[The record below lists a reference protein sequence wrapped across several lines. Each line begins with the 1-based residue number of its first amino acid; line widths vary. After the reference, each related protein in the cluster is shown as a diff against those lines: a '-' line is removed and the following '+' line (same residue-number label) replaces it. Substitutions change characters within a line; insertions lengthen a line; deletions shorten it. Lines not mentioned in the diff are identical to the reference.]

1 MFIKKLI
8 LVFSLLVP
16 TWVFAAGPV
25 DINTADAAALAEV
38 IKGVGPCGIPTNFTL
53 IGSGFG

>member
-38 IKGVGPCGIPTNFTL
+38 IKGV
-53 IGSGFG
+53 